1 MLVWLSF
8 AILAALVIGL
18 VIWPLAVDRSGVPTR
33 AAYDGAVYRD
43 QLKDIARDLKRGL
56 LTPSEAASARLEI
69 ERRLLATAEEGEQGA
84 RPVAAH
90 ATAAPLVLTVALA
103 VLVPLGA
110 IAVYLVHGASRVPDQ
125 PFAAREAERAL
136 TDAHGTLDLDK
147 TVVALRER
155 LKADP
160 SSAEGW
166 LLLARTQAAR
176 AHWQESA
183 EAYHE
188 ALNLTKGRPDVAAAY
203 AEMLVMAAD
212 GIVTAAAREALEM
225 ALARDAKNPSARY
238 YLALAEA
245 QAGNVKE
252 AIDAWQALLAEAPSD
267 APWAQMVHKRIGD
280 YAKAAGLPDP
290 AAPAESSSPGP
301 NADDVA
307 AAAQL
312 SPEQRTETV
321 RGMVERLAARLKDTP
336 DDLQGWLRLGRAYEV
351 LKEPEKA
358 ADAYAHAA
366 KLKPNDLSILT
377 HEIDALMADRAPA
390 DPIPDTALAALKQLL
405 AIDANEPRALW
416 YLGVAAARA
425 HEVSEA
431 KAYWQKLLTV
441 LPADSDEHKMVSDAL
456 GALPN

>member
-18 VIWPLAVDRSGVPTR
+18 VIWPLAVNRGGVPTR

-43 QLKDIARDLKRGL
+43 QLKEIARDLERGL
-56 LTPSEAASARLEI
+56 LTPTEAAWARLEI
-69 ERRLLATAEEGEQGA
+69 ERRLLAAAKEAEQGG
-84 RPVAAH
+84 RRAAKP
-90 ATAAPLVLTVALA
+90 TAAPRMLTLLLA
-103 VLVPLGA
+103 ALVPLGA
-110 IAVYLVHGASRVPDQ
+110 VAVYLVHGAPRVPDQ

-136 TDAHGTLDLDK
+136 TDAHGVLDLDK
-147 TVVALRER
+147 TVAALQER

-183 EAYHE
+183 EAYSE
-188 ALNLTKGRPDVAAAY
+188 ALTLTKERPDVAAAY
-203 AEMLVMAAD
+203 AEVLVMAAD

-225 ALARDAKNPSARY
+225 AVARDAKNPSARY

-245 QAGNVKE
+245 QAGNIKE
-252 AIDAWQALLAEAPSD
+252 AIDAWQALLAEAPAD
-267 APWAQMVHKRIGD
+267 APWAQMVRRRIED
-280 YAKAAGLPDP
+280 AAKGAGLPVP
-290 AAPAESSSPGP
+290 AAPAAQSSPGP

-307 AAAQL
+307 GAAQL
-312 SPEQRTETV
+312 SPEQRTEMV

-351 LKEPEKA
+351 LKEPGKA
-358 ADAYAHAA
+358 ADAYAQAA
-366 KLKPNDLSILT
+366 KLKPDDPSILAR
-377 HEIDALMADRAPA
+377 EIDALMADRAPT
-390 DPIPDTALAALKQLL
+390 DPIPDTALTVLKQLQ
-405 AIDANEPRALW
+405 AIDVNEPRALW
-416 YLGVAAARA
+416 YLGLAAAQA

-431 KAYWQKLLTV
+431 KAYWRKLLTV

-456 GALPN
+456 AALSN

>member
-1 MLVWLSF
+1 MLVWLNF
-8 AILAALVIGL
+8 AILASLVIGL
-18 VIWPLAVDRSGVPTR
+18 VIWPLAVKRGGVPTR

-43 QLKDIARDLKRGL
+43 QLKEIARDLERGL
-56 LTPSEAASARLEI
+56 LTPTEAASARLEI
-69 ERRLLATAEEGEQGA
+69 ERRLLATAEEAEQGGQRTA
-84 RPVAAH
+84 KT
-90 ATAAPLVLTVALA
+90 ATPRMLTLLLA

-110 IAVYLVHGASRVPDQ
+110 VAVYLVHGAPRVPDQ

-136 TDAHGTLDLDK
+136 TDAHGALDLDK
-147 TVVALRER
+147 TVAALQER

-188 ALNLTKGRPDVAAAY
+188 ALTLTKERPDVAAAY
-203 AEMLVMAAD
+203 AEMLVTAAD
-212 GIVTAAAREALEM
+212 GVVTDAAREALEM
-225 ALARDAKNPSARY
+225 AIARDAKNPSARY

-252 AIDAWQALLAEAPSD
+252 AIDAWQALLAEAPTD
-267 APWAQMVHKRIGD
+267 APWAQMVRQRIED
-280 YAKAAGLPDP
+280 TAKGAGLPVP
-290 AAPAESSSPGP
+290 AAPAARSSPGP

-312 SPEQRTETV
+312 SPEQRTEMV

-351 LKEPEKA
+351 LKEPGKA
-358 ADAYAHAA
+358 ADAYAQAA
-366 KLKPNDLSILT
+366 KLKPHDPSILAR
-377 HEIDALMADRAPA
+377 EIDALMAERAPT
-390 DPIPDTALAALKQLL
+390 DPIPDTALTVLKQLQ
-405 AIDANEPRALW
+405 AIDVNEPRALW
-416 YLGVAAARA
+416 YLGLAAAQA

-431 KAYWQKLLTV
+431 KAYWRKLLAV

-456 GALPN
+456 AALSN